1 MSRHAFSMN
10 RTRPR
15 RAMVKAEESPSTRRA
30 TLLVWAAV
38 SLLVLSACYQEASGP
53 ESFQVPYTG
62 TAPLTIRGLSPGQS
76 EDDVIALL
84 GPPERRNA
92 VSERFESLQ
101 WQRFHDL
108 VATVDTRSRR
118 VTEVLGNQLEA
129 DGEAVVSSGMN
140 EADVRAILGKPASSK
155 GHYRPSGSGVISIGL
170 KRAGGTLFYHRDEND
185 LEITLNDDSLA
196 YIRMKPAAP

>member
-1 MSRHAFSMN
+1 MK

-15 RAMVKAEESPSTRRA
+15 RTIVNAERPFPAWRA
-30 TLLVWAAV
+30 LLLACAAV

-129 DGEAVVSSGMN
+129 DGEAVVSWGMS

-155 GHYRPSGSGVISIGL
+155 GRYQPSGSGVISIGL

>member
-1 MSRHAFSMN
+1 MVNAE
-10 RTRPR
+10 RPFPAR
-15 RAMVKAEESPSTRRA
+15 RAG
-30 TLLVWAAV
+30 LLACAAV
-38 SLLVLSACYQEASGP
+38 SLVALSACSQEASGP

-62 TAPLTIRGLSPGQS
+62 TAPLTIRGLSPGQL
-76 EDDVIALL
+76 EDEVVALL

-129 DGEAVVSSGMN
+129 DGEAVVSWGMS
-140 EADVRAILGKPASSK
+140 EADVRAILGEPASSK
-155 GHYRPSGSGVISIGL
+155 GRYQPSGSGVISIGL
-170 KRAGGTLFYHRDEND
+170 KRAGGTLFYERDGNA

-196 YIRMKPAAP
+196 YIRMKPSAP

>member
-1 MSRHAFSMN
+1 MS
-10 RTRPR
+10 
-15 RAMVKAEESPSTRRA
+15 VESPAAARRVFPLA
-30 TLLVWAAV
+30 FVAV
-38 SLLVLSACYQEASGP
+38 CFLSLSACYRKASGP
-53 ESFQVPYTG
+53 ESFCLPDTG
-62 TAPLTIRGLSPGQS
+62 TAPLAIRGLSPGQS

-129 DGEAVVSSGMN
+129 DGEAVVSWGMS
-140 EADVRAILGKPASSK
+140 EADVRAILGEPASSK
-155 GHYRPSGSGVISIGL
+155 GRYQPSGSGVISIGL

-196 YIRMKPAAP
+196 YIRMKPSAP